1 MVSAMLFLVA
11 LLMMLAAVLSVLR
24 ARRLEQVAR
33 VNQRLAEVAFLT
45 PDTPLRRPTVNP
57 LLEELDRWLK
67 RVGLNVSPAIAL
79 LVLAAAVAVGVLLW
93 QQLNPLV
100 ALAWWA
106 LSIVL
111 TVLVPQVRYRQRVN
125 KIISQIPLFI
135 DQVVRGL
142 VTGRNLE
149 GAIKLAAEDLQMPLR
164 ELIMKAQKNVELGAD
179 LGDALKDVAHF
190 HDIKELHL
198 LALTIH
204 SSRVYGGSPR
214 DMLESIVNLIRQR
227 EQAQEE
233 LRAMTG
239 ETRVTAWVLGATPGL
254 LVAYILWQSPAYMM
268 SMWHDSTGQT
278 ILVAGAVMQ
287 ALGVLVMWRMI
298 KSL

>member
-1 MVSAMLFLVA
+1 MLFLVA

-79 LVLAAAVAVGVLLW
+79 LVLAAAVAFGVLLW

>member
-79 LVLAAAVAVGVLLW
+79 LVLAAAVAAGVLLW

-106 LSIVL
+106 LSIVV

-268 SMWHDSTGQT
+268 GMWHDSTGQT

>member
-1 MVSAMLFLVA
+1 M
-11 LLMMLAAVLSVLR
+11 
-24 ARRLEQVAR
+24 
-33 VNQRLAEVAFLT
+33 AFLT

-79 LVLAAAVAVGVLLW
+79 LVLAAAVAFGVLLW

>member
-11 LLMMLAAVLSVLR
+11 LLMLLAAVLSVLR

-79 LVLAAAVAVGVLLW
+79 LVLAAAVAFGVLLW

>member
-45 PDTPLRRPTVNP
+45 PDAPLRRTRANP

-67 RVGLNVSPAIAL
+67 RVGLNIPPSVAL
-79 LVLAAAVAVGVLLW
+79 LVLAGGMAIGVMLW
-93 QQLNPLV
+93 QHLNPLV
-100 ALAWWA
+100 ALAWWS
-106 LSIVL
+106 LSTVL
-111 TVLVPQVRYRQRVN
+111 TVLVPQVRYRQRVD

-149 GAIKLAAEDLQMPLR
+149 GAIKLAAEELQMPLR
-164 ELIMKAQKNVELGAD
+164 ELVMKAQKNVELGAD
-179 LGDALKDVAHF
+179 LGDALKEIAHF

-254 LVAYILWQSPAYMM
+254 LVAYILWRSPDYMM
-268 SMWHDSTGQT
+268 SMWNDSTGQT

>member
-1 MVSAMLFLVA
+1 MVSAMLFMVA
-11 LLMMLAAVLSVLR
+11 LLMLLAAVLSVLR

-79 LVLAAAVAVGVLLW
+79 LVLAAAVAFGVLLW

-254 LVAYILWQSPAYMM
+254 LVAYILWQSPDYMM

>member
-11 LLMMLAAVLSVLR
+11 LLMLLAAVLSVLR

-45 PDTPLRRPTVNP
+45 PDTPLHRTQVNP

-67 RVGLNVSPAIAL
+67 RVGLNVTPAIAL
-79 LVLAAAVAVGVLLW
+79 LVLAGAVTAGVMLW
-93 QQLNPLV
+93 RHLNPLV

-254 LVAYILWQSPAYMM
+254 LVAYILWQSPDYMM
-268 SMWHDSTGQT
+268 NMWHDSTGQT
-278 ILVAGAVMQ
+278 ILAAGAVMQ

>member
-79 LVLAAAVAVGVLLW
+79 LVLAAAVAFGVLLW

>member
-24 ARRLEQVAR
+24 ARRLDQVAR

-45 PDTPLRRPTVNP
+45 PDTPLRLPTVNP

-79 LVLAAAVAVGVLLW
+79 LVLAGAVALGVLLW

-254 LVAYILWQSPAYMM
+254 LVAYILWQSPDYMM

>member
-24 ARRLEQVAR
+24 ARRLDQVAR

-45 PDTPLRRPTVNP
+45 PDTPLRRPAVNP

-79 LVLAAAVAVGVLLW
+79 LVLAAAVALGVLLW

-179 LGDALKDVAHF
+179 LGDALKEVAHF

-254 LVAYILWQSPAYMM
+254 LVAYILWQSPDYMM

>member
-24 ARRLEQVAR
+24 ARRLDQVAR

-79 LVLAAAVAVGVLLW
+79 LVLAGAVALGVLLW

-254 LVAYILWQSPAYMM
+254 LVAYILWQSPDYMM

>member
-1 MVSAMLFLVA
+1 MLFLVA

-24 ARRLEQVAR
+24 ARRLDQVAR

-79 LVLAAAVAVGVLLW
+79 LVLAGAVALGVLLW

-254 LVAYILWQSPAYMM
+254 LVAYILWQSPDYMM

>member
-1 MVSAMLFLVA
+1 MVSVALFLVA

-24 ARRLEQVAR
+24 ARRQEQVAR
-33 VNQRLAEVAFLT
+33 VNQRLAKVAFLT
-45 PDTPLRRPTVNP
+45 TDQPLRRPR
-57 LLEELDRWLK
+57 ELPILSDIDLWLK
-67 RVGLNVSPAIAL
+67 RVGIQVSPALAL
-79 LVLAAAVAVGVLLW
+79 LVLAGTLFIGVLLW
-93 QQLNPLV
+93 QHLNPLA
-100 ALAWWA
+100 ALIWWVLA
-106 LSIVL
+106 GIL
-111 TVLVPQVRYRQRVN
+111 TVLVPQVRYQQKVA
-125 KIISQIPLFI
+125 KIIGQIPLFI

-164 ELIMKAQKNVELGAD
+164 ELILKAQKNVELGAD
-179 LGDALKDVAHF
+179 LGDALKEVAQF

-198 LALTIH
+198 LAMTIH

-227 EQAQEE
+227 EQAQNE

-239 ETRVTAWVLGATPGL
+239 ETRVTAWVLGAVPGL
-254 LVAYILWQSPAYMM
+254 LVSYILWQSPDYMM
-268 SMWHDSTGQT
+268 SMWHDATGQV
-278 ILVAGAVMQ
+278 ILMAGAVMQ
-287 ALGVLVMWRMI
+287 VLGVLVMWRMI

>member
-45 PDTPLRRPTVNP
+45 PDTPLRRPTANP

-79 LVLAAAVAVGVLLW
+79 LVLAAAVAAGVLLW
-93 QQLNPLV
+93 QHLNPLA

-106 LSIVL
+106 LSVVL

-179 LGDALKDVAHF
+179 LGDALKEVAHF

-254 LVAYILWQSPAYMM
+254 LVAYILWQSPDYMM

>member
-1 MVSAMLFLVA
+1 MLFLVA
-11 LLMMLAAVLSVLR
+11 LLMLLAAVLSVLR

-67 RVGLNVSPAIAL
+67 RVGLNVPPAIAL
-79 LVLAAAVAVGVLLW
+79 LVLAAAVAFGVLLW

>member
-11 LLMMLAAVLSVLR
+11 LLMLLAAVLSVLR

-79 LVLAAAVAVGVLLW
+79 LVLAAAVAFGVLLW
-93 QQLNPLV
+93 QQLNPLA

>member
-11 LLMMLAAVLSVLR
+11 LLMLLAAVLSVLR

-67 RVGLNVSPAIAL
+67 RVGLNVPPAIAL
-79 LVLAAAVAVGVLLW
+79 LVLAAAVAFGVLLW

>member
-11 LLMMLAAVLSVLR
+11 LLMLLAAVLSVLR

-79 LVLAAAVAVGVLLW
+79 LVLAAAVAFGVLLW

-254 LVAYILWQSPAYMM
+254 LVAYILWQSPDYMM